1 MNSNPYRDKKL
12 KTKILKYIDSFPCGY
27 ITYKNLINKF
37 SNIKK
42 DKINFNLNELKSS
55 KYIDF
60 DLDELN
66 PSGHILHIDKINLDT
81 FIKSD
86 RIRITNEGKSII
98 NTKDLFLNENK
109 TNKGFF
115 ISHWQWI
122 VATMVAIV
130 GLYIAYLQLLKIK

>member
-66 PSGHILHIDKINLDT
+66 PSGYILHIDTMNLDT

-130 GLYIAYLQLLKIK
+130 GLYIAYLQLLKTK

>member
-66 PSGHILHIDKINLDT
+66 PSGYIHGSTINLDT

-98 NTKDLFLNENK
+98 NIKDLFLNKNK
-109 TNKGFF
+109 TCPERTPSEG
-115 ISHWQWI
+115 
-122 VATMVAIV
+122 
-130 GLYIAYLQLLKIK
+130 QLSWPSQGGVEGTKI

>member
-66 PSGHILHIDKINLDT
+66 PSGYIHGSTINLDT

-98 NTKDLFLNENK
+98 NIKDLFLNKNK
-109 TNKGFF
+109 TNKGFL
-115 ISHWQWI
+115 ISHLKWI

-130 GLYIAYLQLLKIK
+130 GLYIAYLQLLKTK